1 MGLSLSIEINVPEN
15 VDMTLLIAIGERC
28 YPYDIAE
35 TMEIDEALQWAFS
48 TPQGVTELAILGV
61 RWNAQHQ

>member
-1 MGLSLSIEINVPEN
+1 MGLSLSIEVTIPDG
-15 VDMTLLIAIGERC
+15 VDSALLIDIGERC
-28 YPYDIAE
+28 YPYDIEE